1 MSELR
6 DQLSAIWQR
15 PGVENPGN
23 INIWTLQGDPQAPAA
38 RPGAKRKPEWD
49 KALLKRAK
57 RDLPNW
63 FASRNKPY

>member
-23 INIWTLQGDPQAPAA
+23 INIWTLQGTRPEAK
-38 RPGAKRKPEWD
+38 PGAKRKPEWD